1 MTTTGTDHGPAAD
14 RSTAVVRTKAEVRAQ
29 RATMSGTVAV
39 VMTMGSL
46 HQGHLML
53 VARAREVA
61 DHVILTDF
69 VNPLQFGPNED
80 FDAYPRDLE
89 GDVALVDG
97 MVDLVFA
104 PATEEM
110 HPTIPPMV
118 SVTTNRTGTL
128 YEGAS
133 RPGHF
138 DGVAT
143 VVTKLLNLT
152 TPHIAVFG
160 RKDAQQLAIVQSLV
174 TDLDLPVRIE
184 AVNIQR
190 ESEGLALS
198 SRNLFLSA
206 EGRRHALGLSA
217 TIAAARE
224 AAPSLSG
231 VLDALAAAKAGTA
244 EYSADTTALRFDYA
258 LALDPATLQPVTSSH
273 RGETLVMLAGWVDGT
288 RLLDAAVVETTAP

>member
-1 MTTTGTDHGPAAD
+1 MTETGSNRTTT
-14 RSTAVVRTKAEVRAQ
+14 VVRTKQHLRERRA
-29 RATMSGTVAV
+29 AMDGTVAV

-46 HQGHLML
+46 HEGHLML
-53 VARAREVA
+53 IERARELA

-69 VNPLQFGPNED
+69 VNPLQFGPDED

-89 GDVALVDG
+89 GDVAMVDG

-104 PATEEM
+104 PTTEEM
-110 HPTIPPMV
+110 YPTLPPMV
-118 SVTTNRTGTL
+118 SVTAGEIATL

-138 DGVAT
+138 NGVAT

-152 TPHIAVFG
+152 TPDIAVFG

-174 TDLDLPVRIE
+174 NDLDLPVRIE
-184 AVNIQR
+184 PVDIQR
-190 ESEGLALS
+190 EPEGLARS
-198 SRNLFLSA
+198 SRNLFLSE
-206 EGRRHALGLSA
+206 EGRGHALGLSA

-231 VLDALAAAKAGTA
+231 VLRVLEQATSGTA
-244 EYSADTTALRFDYA
+244 PYSPRTAGLRFDYA
-258 LALDPATLQPVTSSH
+258 LALDPATLRLVAPDH
-273 RGETLVMLAGWVDGT
+273 RGPTLVMLAGWVDGT
-288 RLLDAAVVETTAP
+288 RLLDAAVVQTTEP